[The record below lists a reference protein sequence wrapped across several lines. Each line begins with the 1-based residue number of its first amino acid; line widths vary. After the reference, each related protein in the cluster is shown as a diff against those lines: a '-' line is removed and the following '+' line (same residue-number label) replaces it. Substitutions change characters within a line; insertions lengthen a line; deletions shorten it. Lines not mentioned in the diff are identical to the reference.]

1 MGRRLGDCI
10 ERGTDHEQITQR
22 RPDEE
27 PSKTPGRDRRGRCE
41 RTDADFVLF
50 SMMKFLLWCVL
61 LVVSWPLALLA
72 LVLYPLVWLIL
83 IPFRLV
89 GIAVEGGLGLV
100 RGIVLLPGRLLGGF
114 RSA

>member
-1 MGRRLGDCI
+1 MGSRRVAVVEP
-10 ERGTDHEQITQR
+10 ER
-22 RPDEE
+22 P
-27 PSKTPGRDRRGRCE
+27 
-41 RTDADFVLF
+41 DFVLF
-50 SMMKFLLWCVL
+50 SMVKFLLWCVL

-72 LVLYPLVWLIL
+72 LVAYPVVWLLL

-89 GIAVEGGLGLV
+89 GIAVEGVLGLV